1 MKKIKLLVAD
11 DHTLFRKGLVNML
24 INHPNLAVVG
34 EASDGTEV
42 VEFVQS
48 GTNCNLIL
56 LDVNMPKMNGIST
69 MVKLKSM
76 GCKTPVLMLSMED
89 NENTI
94 IRLINLGVKGYV
106 LKDAS
111 YDQLVAAIQITATG
125 NYFMN
130 TVMSANL
137 ENAISLSNTEDEVL
151 LTDREIEFLRFAATD
166 LTYKEIAAEMQISV
180 RTVDNYRETLFD
192 RLKIKNRVSLVIWAI
207 RNGIIQLT

>member
-1 MKKIKLLVAD
+1 MNKIKLLVAD

>member
-1 MKKIKLLVAD
+1 MNKIKLLVAD

-48 GTNCNLIL
+48 GANCNLIL